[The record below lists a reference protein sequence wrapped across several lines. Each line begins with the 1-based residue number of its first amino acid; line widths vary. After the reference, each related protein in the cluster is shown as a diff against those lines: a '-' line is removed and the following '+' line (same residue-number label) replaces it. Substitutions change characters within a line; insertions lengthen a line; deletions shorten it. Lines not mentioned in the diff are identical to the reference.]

1 MFKQSL
7 CAVAIISAMSGVALA
22 DDYTYVAGGL
32 QVGGITNKSDF
43 DKLVHQN
50 RPDQSKTT
58 MGGFYLRGG
67 YGFENNVF
75 IDARLNAM
83 GNSQRASGDSLL
95 GLGYHFAINPTTD
108 MYALIGASG
117 HAVSS
122 NFDYDKKRDENWSSA
137 TGEIGVKSHITDKI
151 SMNAAYRYAEYDSR
165 GFNEARIGAG
175 YALTPNLT
183 AEIGYTYHNW
193 KVDDQIGEIGIRY
206 TFQ

>member
-1 MFKQSL
+1 MLKQSL
-7 CAVAIISAMSGVALA
+7 CAMTIISAMTGMAQA

-32 QVGGITNKSDF
+32 QVGGITSKSDF

-67 YGFENNVF
+67 YGFGNNLF
-75 IDARLNAM
+75 IDARLNGM
-83 GNSQRASGDSLL
+83 GNSQRSSGDSLL
-95 GLGYHFAINPTTD
+95 GLGYHFPINPNTD

-117 HAVSS
+117 HAIST
-122 NFDYDKKRDENWSSA
+122 NFDWDKKRDKSWGSA

-151 SMNAAYRYAEYDSR
+151 GMNVAYRYAEYDSR
-165 GFNEARIGAG
+165 GFNEARIGAD
-175 YALTPNLT
+175 YALTSNLA

-193 KVDDQIGEIGIRY
+193 KVDDQIGEIGLRY
-206 TFQ
+206 TF

>member
-7 CAVAIISAMSGVALA
+7 CAVAIISATSGVALA

-175 YALTPNLT
+175 YALTPNLA

>member
-1 MFKQSL
+1 
-7 CAVAIISAMSGVALA
+7 MSGVALA

-175 YALTPNLT
+175 YALTPNLA

>member
-175 YALTPNLT
+175 YALTPNLA

>member
-32 QVGGITNKSDF
+32 QMGGITNKSDF

-175 YALTPNLT
+175 YALTPNLA

>member
-175 YALTPNLT
+175 YALTPNLA

-206 TFQ
+206 SFQ

>member
-43 DKLVHQN
+43 DKLVHKN

-175 YALTPNLT
+175 YALTPNLA